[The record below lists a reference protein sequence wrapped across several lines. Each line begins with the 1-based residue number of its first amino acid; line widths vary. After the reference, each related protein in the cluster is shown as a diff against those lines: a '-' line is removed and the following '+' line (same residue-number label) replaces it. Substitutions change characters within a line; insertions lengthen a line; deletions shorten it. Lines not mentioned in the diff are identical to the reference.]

1 MMSPISPN
9 RFLESLKG
17 GGRLARGTPEHV
29 GRPGH
34 RPAGRGPADVDGSRY
49 FQDLSQR
56 NPSDVTAQTLAGFF
70 QVRAGHDL
78 AAAIS
83 KLDKTATMD
92 VGLPQYFRGIAL
104 AELLPPRRACPR
116 PSWRRWTVNG
126 RTRSSPTSS
135 WCWRSATSSRPCC
148 FAPRTRASP
157 VPMRRSGG
165 SSRRPR
171 HGDGQVS
178 VRPRQTGSRC
188 SRASR

>member
-1 MMSPISPN
+1 MVV
-9 RFLESLKG
+9 
-17 GGRLARGTPEHV
+17 LATALVTAH
-29 GRPGH
+29 
-34 RPAGRGPADVDGSRY
+34 ADADGSRY

-56 NPSDVTAQTLAGFF
+56 NPSDVTAQALAGFF

-83 KLDKTATMD
+83 KLDKAATMD

-104 AELLPPRRACPR
+104 AELLPGEGPPEAELAEADRERADQVIADLELVLAVRDQFPALLL
-116 PSWRRWTVNG
+116 G
-126 RTRSSPTSS
+126 
-135 WCWRSATSSRPCC
+135 A
-148 FAPRTRASP
+148 ATRASP